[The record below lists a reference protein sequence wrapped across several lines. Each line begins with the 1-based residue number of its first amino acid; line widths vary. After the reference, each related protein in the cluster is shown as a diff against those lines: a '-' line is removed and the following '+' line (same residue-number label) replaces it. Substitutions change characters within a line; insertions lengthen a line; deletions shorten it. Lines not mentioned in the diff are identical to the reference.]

1 MRTNKLA
8 SFKLLSIYREQFVAA
23 NSLERLTSDD
33 KSNFGF
39 FPQKKS
45 NPVRALDLNPDFRI
59 QPVRALATKIGK
71 KFQSAHPY

>member
-39 FPQKKS
+39 FPQK
-45 NPVRALDLNPDFRI
+45 NPVSFETGLFLNNLSLSSRE
-59 QPVRALATKIGK
+59 RL
-71 KFQSAHPY
+71 SRE